1 MWDIS
6 LQPGTDGNVFAS
18 FSVSECVVRICDVRC
33 SSKGLLIF
41 YYYQMFIVLKLFFN
55 SGAAI
60 QKTIQRNSLYSS
72 TFSPVLATHLA
83 LAGDDTQIIDIRN
96 PSR

>member
-1 MWDIS
+1 MGMY
-6 LQPGTDGNVFAS
+6 LHLFQFMNVSFAS
-18 FSVSECVVRICDVRC
+18 VMFVVALKV
-33 SSKGLLIF
+33 LLIF
-41 YYYQMFIVLKLFFN
+41 YFYQMFIVLKLFFN

-60 QKTIQRNSLYSS
+60 QKTIRRNSLYSS
-72 TFSPVLATHLA
+72 TFSPVFATHLA